1 MSDANAATI
10 PQRKDVP
17 KEHTWD
23 LSKLFAD
30 DAAWEKGLEEF
41 RQMLPKIEGFK
52 GTLGESPASLL
63 ACLTFMNDLGVLDE
77 RLGYYAHL
85 RMSEDAGDSSNQD
98 RFARYMRYASEAEAL
113 ASYQAPEIQ
122 SIPDDRM
129 ASFLASP
136 ELAEFRIY
144 LKKLLRYKP
153 HILSEREE
161 RLLAMQSEANQTAQK
176 SFQAL
181 TDVDMSFGTIDTPEG
196 NRPLTHGTY
205 ASFLLNPDRDVRRQA
220 YLQLHG
226 GYDDHKNTLSSL
238 YAGSVQLD
246 IYRAKVR
253 NFPSARAASLFRDD
267 VPEAVYDSLIQAVH
281 DSFPAFHAYY
291 ALRTKVLDL
300 DQMHIYDGYA
310 PLVKDVKAEH
320 TYEEAVDVVTDALK
334 PLGREY
340 CDTLHSGLLG
350 GWVDRYE
357 NKGKRSGA
365 FSAGSYAGDPHILM
379 NYQKDVLRHVFTL
392 AHEGG
397 HSMHS
402 WYSSRNNP
410 FQHYQYTIF
419 EAEVASTFN
428 EQLLGQYLLDRAE
441 TKEMR
446 AYLIG
451 KEIDDIVATIYRQTM
466 FAEFEHL
473 THQMAEQGTPLT
485 VDSLR
490 STYRNLLSQYFGPT
504 VALDDVS
511 DIEGLR
517 IPHFYRAF
525 YVYKYATGLS
535 AAIVLAQAVMDGGDE
550 ERDRYLAF
558 LRSGGSRFPLESL
571 RLAGVDMTTPDPVRG
586 ALNRFAGRVKELE
599 QLLES

>member
-1 MSDANAATI
+1 MSDTNTATI
-10 PQRKDVP
+10 PERKDVP
-17 KEHTWD
+17 SEHAWD
-23 LSKLFAD
+23 LSKLFPN

-41 RQMLPKIEGFK
+41 RGTLPRIETFK
-52 GTLGESPASLL
+52 GTLGQSAASLR
-63 ACLTFMNDLGVLDE
+63 ACLDFMNQVGILDE

-85 RMSEDAGDSSNQD
+85 RMSEDAGDSTNQD

-113 ASYQAPEIQ
+113 SSYQAPEIQ
-122 SIPDDRM
+122 AIPEARM
-129 ASFLASP
+129 ESFLASDD
-136 ELAEFRIY
+136 LADFRIY
-144 LKKLLRYKP
+144 LKKLLRYRP
-153 HILSEREE
+153 HILSEKEE

-181 TDVDMSFGTIDTPEG
+181 TDVDMNFGTIDTPDG
-196 NRPLTHGTY
+196 TRPLTHGTY
-205 ASFLLNPDRDVRRQA
+205 SSFLLSPDRDVRRQA

-226 GYDDHKNTLSSL
+226 AYVEHKNTLSNL

-291 ALRTKVLDL
+291 ALRTKLLEL
-300 DQMHIYDGYA
+300 DQMHVYDGYA
-310 PLVKDVKAEH
+310 PLVKDVKAKH
-320 TYEEAVDVVTDALK
+320 TYEQAVDVVTEALQ
-334 PLGREY
+334 PLGNEY
-340 CDTLHSGLLG
+340 RDTLRSGLLG

-365 FSAGSYAGDPHILM
+365 FSAGSYVGDPYILM
-379 NYQKDVLRHVFTL
+379 NYQKDVLRHVFPL

-402 WYSSRNNP
+402 WYSSRHNP

-428 EQLLGQYLLDRAE
+428 EQLLGAYLLDRAE
-441 TKEMR
+441 STEMR

-466 FAEFEHL
+466 FAEFEHI
-473 THQMAEQGTPLT
+473 THQMAEEGTPLT

-490 STYRNLLSQYFGPT
+490 STYRNLLSQYFGPN

-535 AAIVLAQAVMDGGDE
+535 AAVVLAQMVMDGDE
-550 ERDRYLAF
+550 VERDRYLAF
-558 LRSGGSRFPLESL
+558 LQSGGSRFPLESL

-586 ALNRFAGRVKELE
+586 ALNRFAGSVNEL
-599 QLLES
+599 QRLLDA